1 VSELRGG
8 VAELARDL
16 YWFVLRCCEW
26 GVVLGDGRVVR
37 SVEVADVAPVEPEE
51 DIREVACRIEAWLR
65 NLEEKQGV

>member
-16 YWFVLRCCEW
+16 YWF
-26 GVVLGDGRVVR
+26 GRVVR